1 MKTSELFSEVKFKDV
16 FNILYKQYYKS
27 RKLPYDKMMEI
38 SMSYQKLFEKCQF
51 DGTEIQDIINEE
63 ELAAHIL
70 YYLHK

>member
-1 MKTSELFSEVKFKDV
+1 MKTNELFSEVKFKDV
-16 FNILYKQYYKS
+16 FNYVYKNYYKN
-27 RKLPYDKMMEI
+27 RKLPKDKMMEL

-51 DGTEIQDIINEE
+51 DDAEIQDILNEE